1 MSLPGASATSA
12 DGSIIAT
19 QLISGKEYAIN
30 LPADNDGH
38 IIGSRPDWMV
48 TNASAVTNA
57 SGAEVLELFNAQA
70 STIIRVRGV
79 WIIPTQASITG
90 IQVGYDLNRISTVGS
105 TSSTVETPR
114 PTDTTFAA
122 LPAGVTARKGSTAG
136 ATLVYKYLTQYNF
149 NEETA
154 GANQVLSMVNLL
166 PVMGDRVVEIVLRTN
181 EGLQVKISTI
191 GGTAAGL
198 TAVLMYFVIDN

>member
-1 MSLPGASATSA
+1 MSQANASATSA
-12 DGSIIAT
+12 DGSVIAT

-38 IIGSRPDWMV
+38 IIGSRPDWLVM
-48 TNASAVTNA
+48 SANGTNA
-57 SGAEVLELFNAQA
+57 SGLEILQLFNAQA

-90 IQVGYDLNRISTVGS
+90 IQVGYDLNRISTVG
-105 TSSTVETPR
+105 TGTVDTPH
-114 PTDTTFAA
+114 PCDTTFSA
-122 LPAGVTARKGSTAG
+122 LPAGVTARHGSG
-136 ATLVYKYLTQYNF
+136 SGGTLVYKYLTQFNF

-154 GANQVLSMVNLL
+154 GANQVLSMANLL

-181 EGLQVKISTI
+181 EGLQVKIGTI

-198 TAVLMYFVIDN
+198 TACLMYFVIDN